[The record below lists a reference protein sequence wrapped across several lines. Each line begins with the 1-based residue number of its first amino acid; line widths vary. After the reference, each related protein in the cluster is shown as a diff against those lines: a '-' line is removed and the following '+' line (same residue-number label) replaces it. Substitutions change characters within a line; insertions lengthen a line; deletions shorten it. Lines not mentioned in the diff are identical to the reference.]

1 VGRADTEIWEH
12 PDSLDAL
19 VAAPAFHRLL
29 FENDDVRVLETRIG
43 PGETV
48 PVHTHRWPSV
58 LYTLAAGHVVRRDDA
73 GRVLGDTRAT
83 DTLPEPGAVVWIAA
97 MPPHTVENVD
107 SSEIRLLNV
116 ELKRGASGTPVSR

>member
-1 VGRADTEIWEH
+1 MERVDAEIWEW

-19 VAAPAFHRLL
+19 AAAPEVHSLL
-29 FENDDVRVLETRIG
+29 LENDDVRVLETRIA

-48 PVHTHRWPSV
+48 PLHTHRWPSV
-58 LYTLAAGHVVRRDDA
+58 LYVLSTGHVVRRDGE
-73 GRVLGDTRAT
+73 GRVLTDTRAT
-83 DTLPEPGAVVWIAA
+83 DTLPELGTAVWLAA

-116 ELKRGASGTPVSR
+116 ELKRR

>member
-1 VGRADTEIWEH
+1 VERGDAETWKW

-19 VAAPAFHRLL
+19 VAAPRFHSLL
-29 FENDDVRVLETRIG
+29 FENDDVRVLVTRIG

-58 LYTLAAGHVVRRDDA
+58 LYILSTGHFVRRDDE
-73 GRVLGDTRAT
+73 GRVLGDTRA
-83 DTLPEPGAVVWIAA
+83 GNAVPATGIALWTAA

-107 SSEIRLLNV
+107 GSEIRLLNI
-116 ELKRGASGTPVSR
+116 ELKNG